1 LEAIPK
7 ASEIEGS
14 IAMNARL
21 GSSRYPLA
29 WAALA
34 LIAGCE
40 TRTENAPRAAAES
53 AQVESAQDEPQAAP
67 GTTVS
72 VGGLQFVSGYH
83 RGFELARNQHKPM
96 LVFFTAEWCTYCH
109 QMEADAFTQEPVVN
123 LSKQF
128 VCILVDADCEPN
140 VCRDFRVKGYPTI
153 QFLSPRGVPL
163 NRVTGKQPGQQLV
176 IQMQAALQAVAR
188 RDGAGDAIRR

>member
-1 LEAIPK
+1 
-7 ASEIEGS
+7 
-14 IAMNARL
+14 MNAGPKL
-21 GSSRYPLA
+21 LIPCLA

-34 LIAGCE
+34 PVAGCE
-40 TRTENAPRAAAES
+40 VREGANPPEAADSAVSSSGAAETDVAS
-53 AQVESAQDEPQAAP
+53 GA
-67 GTTVS
+67 S
-72 VGGLQFVSGYH
+72 VTRGGVQFVSGYH
-83 RGFELARNQHKPM
+83 RGSDLARERHKPM
-96 LVFFTAEWCTYCH
+96 LLFFTAEWCKYCH
-109 QMEADAFTQEPVVN
+109 QMEADAFTQDAVVS

-188 RDGAGDAIRR
+188 RDGAGESVRR

>member
-1 LEAIPK
+1 
-7 ASEIEGS
+7 
-14 IAMNARL
+14 MNARPFL
-21 GSSRYPLA
+21 GFHPLA
-29 WAALA
+29 WVAIA

-40 TRTENAPRAAAES
+40 VRSEADPKSAAAASATGES
-53 AQVESAQDEPQAAP
+53 FENPSPASSGA
-67 GTTVS
+67 S
-72 VGGLQFVSGYH
+72 VARGGLQFVAGYH

-109 QMEADAFTQEPVVN
+109 QMEADAFKQDPVVS

-163 NRVTGKQPGQQLV
+163 NRVTGKQPGPQLV
-176 IQMQAALQAVAR
+176 MQMQAALQAVAR
-188 RDGAGDAIRR
+188 RDGAGEAVRR

>member
-1 LEAIPK
+1 
-7 ASEIEGS
+7 
-14 IAMNARL
+14 MNPGLR
-21 GSSRYPLA
+21 
-29 WAALA
+29 A
-34 LIAGCE
+34 LIPLCAWSALLFVAGCE
-40 TRTENAPRAAAES
+40 VRSSADAAPEAEESVAAAFGDGSTEIP
-53 AQVESAQDEPQAAP
+53 AGAA
-67 GTTVS
+67 VIR
-72 VGGLQFVSGYH
+72 GGVQFVNGYH
-83 RGFELARNQHKPM
+83 RGFELARDQHKPM

-109 QMEADAFTQEPVVN
+109 QMEADAFTQAPVVN

-163 NRVTGKQPGQQLV
+163 NRVTGKQPSQQLV

-188 RDGAGDAIRR
+188 RDGAAEGIRR